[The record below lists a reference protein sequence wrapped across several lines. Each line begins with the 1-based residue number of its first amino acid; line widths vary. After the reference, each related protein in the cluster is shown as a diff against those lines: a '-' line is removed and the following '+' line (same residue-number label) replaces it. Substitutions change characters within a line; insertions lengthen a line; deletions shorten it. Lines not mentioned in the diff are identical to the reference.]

1 MRPVL
6 ASDCGRRRA
15 YSRVQ
20 RGRGAGCSEAEPA
33 FRPRGGRPELGRL
46 GPQRA
51 RLALGS
57 LGSHPTH
64 QAGAQKAEVFGGEK
78 HGFFSA
84 RLRTPF
90 RANAPVKFYFPLQTT
105 FHAAKN

>member
-6 ASDCGRRRA
+6 ASDCGRPRT

-20 RGRGAGCSEAEPA
+20 RGRGTRRSEAEPA

-46 GPQRA
+46 GPQPA
-51 RLALGS
+51 RPALGS

-78 HGFFSA
+78 HGFF
-84 RLRTPF
+84 
-90 RANAPVKFYFPLQTT
+90 
-105 FHAAKN
+105 